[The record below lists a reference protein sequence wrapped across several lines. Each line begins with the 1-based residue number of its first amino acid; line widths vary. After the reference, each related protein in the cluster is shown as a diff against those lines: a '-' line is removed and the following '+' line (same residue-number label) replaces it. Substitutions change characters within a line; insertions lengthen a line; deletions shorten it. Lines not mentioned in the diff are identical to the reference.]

1 MRSKNT
7 KIKDKQIILLERF
20 QADEKLTVLEIMDLL
35 ECNRTSAYNYI
46 KRLEES
52 GYILTKEQ
60 IKNKVYY
67 SLNFHEN
74 KESDAIQYYPM
85 TADILR
91 KFTIIRELQEGAI
104 KKEELRKHFT
114 VYRQDGLYNGEEQV
128 PLDIKP
134 TQYYKL
140 LNDLIEEG
148 EIVLDQEEQKYYLTG
163 YSIPLQITLNEDD
176 LVNMQIELSTIPAG
190 TPYYEQLKELYISMS
205 LLLGSID
212 SDTPY
217 IENYLTYGKKMNGF
231 STVTEQLKKITTYD
245 YKNKV
250 LQITYLSNQSQE
262 LTLPIATGMII
273 YSVEKDKFYLLGED
287 YSIEDQLARPRYT
300 IIDIAKIIDVHE
312 KMDSHSCFHSQFFES
327 IFDAMFS
334 ISIEPPVNVI
344 VEFERVA
351 NVERKVK
358 YLQMQRKNA
367 SIQVQENKILYTDQV
382 SGLADFA
389 NYLRRFGKSAR
400 VIEPL
405 LLKEKM
411 RQSVEL
417 SLARYEEEHT

>member
-1 MRSKNT
+1 MKSKNT
-7 KIKDKQIILLERF
+7 KIKDKQISLLERF
-20 QADEKLTVLEIMDLL
+20 QTGEKLTVMDIMDLL

-46 KRLEES
+46 KRLEEC

-67 SLNFHEN
+67 TLDFHEN
-74 KESDAIQYYPM
+74 KVSDAIQYHPM

-91 KFTIIRELQEGAI
+91 KFTIIRELQDGPI
-104 KKEELRKHFT
+104 KKEEFRKHFT
-114 VYRQDGLYNGEEQV
+114 VYRQGEIYNGEEQV

-134 TQYYKL
+134 TQYYNL
-140 LNDLIEEG
+140 LNDLIREG
-148 EIVLDQEEQKYYLTG
+148 EIVLNRDDQKYYLTG
-163 YSIPLQITLNEDD
+163 YSIPLQIELNEDE
-176 LVNMQIELSTIPAG
+176 LVNMQIELSTISAG
-190 TPYYEQLKELYISMS
+190 TPYYEQLKELYIRMS

-231 STVTEQLKKITTYD
+231 SAVTEQLKKITTCD

-250 LQITYLSNQSQE
+250 LQITYLSNQFQE
-262 LTLPIATGMII
+262 LTLQIATGMII

-300 IIDIAKIIDVHE
+300 IIDISKIIDVHE
-312 KMDSHSCFHSQFFES
+312 NMDNHSCFHSQFFAT

-334 ISIEPPVNVI
+334 ISIEPPVKVI

-351 NVERKVK
+351 NVERKVR

-367 SIQVQENKILYTDQV
+367 SIQIQEDKILYTDQV

-389 NYLRRFGKSAR
+389 NYLRRFGRSVR

-417 SLARYEEEHT
+417 SLARYEEEYT